1 MFHGKV
7 SFALSGL
14 GLSKAKDPTETRS
27 MERQPI
33 TTGGGDKSCAAAQW
47 MPANVTVIFREL
59 AKGHFV
65 AARTFRR
72 FMSS

>member
-27 MERQPI
+27 MVRKTI
-33 TTGGGDKSCAAAQW
+33 TTGGGDKSRAAS
-47 MPANVTVIFREL
+47 L
-59 AKGHFV
+59 AKL
-65 AARTFRR
+65 A
-72 FMSS
+72 MLLPS

>member
-27 MERQPI
+27 MVRKTI
-33 TTGGGDKSCAAAQW
+33 TTGGGDKSRAAS
-47 MPANVTVIFREL
+47 L
-59 AKGHFV
+59 AKLAMLLPSWRL
-65 AARTFRR
+65 AATKR
-72 FMSS
+72 MQ

>member
-27 MERQPI
+27 MVRKTI
-33 TTGGGDKSCAAAQW
+33 TTNGCDN
-47 MPANVTVIFREL
+47 P
-59 AKGHFV
+59 
-65 AARTFRR
+65 
-72 FMSS
+72 